1 MPIKKKKQTT
11 DHPVI
16 THQRKGRTFPEYC
29 ADLMTE
35 FMGSW
40 TFIIVFFLFLL
51 AWAGVNMMAW
61 AFRWDPYPFILLNLV
76 LSMISA
82 LQAPIILMSQN
93 RQGDKDRA
101 VARNDYEVNLKSEL
115 EIADLHRKMD
125 MLTGMLELQS
135 KLVNALVTARRQE
148 VSATMQVIEAR
159 NTDNNVPNNHTVSK
173 DGSLP

>member
-93 RQGDKDRA
+93 RQGDRDRINAKYDYA
-101 VARNDYEVNLKSEL
+101 VNRKTERETQQVRKEL
-115 EIADLHRKMD
+115 ASIKRLLQKMN
-125 MLTGMLELQS
+125 
-135 KLVNALVTARRQE
+135 K
-148 VSATMQVIEAR
+148 
-159 NTDNNVPNNHTVSK
+159 
-173 DGSLP
+173 